1 MELLDLDAL
10 DTGKYKGSD
19 HPRPH
24 RSYSLQG
31 VFLDDRLVA
40 IYIGTA
46 DRLLEAILEWC
57 ARNPTGRDL
66 APDR

>member
-1 MELLDLDAL
+1 MPSTRGNTRGLIIA
-10 DTGKYKGSD
+10 
-19 HPRPH
+19 RPH

-57 ARNPTGRDL
+57 ARNPAGRDL